1 MSTTTGPLPGPTPSG
16 AERAARGRSRTD
28 EAGRATVGDD
38 RADHGRSPLLVLRL
52 GDAVA
57 IFVAV
62 AAVSFV
68 AADGRLDPV
77 AVVIAPTASVVIG
90 SWMIRRVGLW
100 NRHDTAMRSIEL
112 SKLTRAAVILGV
124 GALATD
130 RVAALSIHVGQAVL
144 SCATS
149 WALLVAWRSAFRSWV
164 THHRRTGRFARRVI
178 LVGTDR
184 RAIELTRL
192 LATHP
197 EAGMRVIGLIGS
209 LCEARAS
216 GLGHLW
222 LGDYADADG
231 VLATTPRDGVVVCAA
246 DLSTTQLHR
255 LMCEEHGCDRE
266 LLFHPGLSGVDAR
279 RVKTSPVA
287 HEALLSVEAGRLSN
301 VDLALKRIVD
311 VVVSATLL
319 VLASP
324 VFAVASILIKRHDG
338 GPVFFRQQRVG
349 RADSEFA
356 MFKFRTMVIDA
367 EARLAE
373 LRRDNQR
380 SGPLFKLGVD
390 PRVTKVGNFLRKTS
404 LDELPQLIN
413 VLRGEMSLVGPRPA
427 LRSEVDEFPVE
438 LRRRHRVR
446 PGITGLW
453 QVEARDNPAFDA
465 YQRLDLFY
473 VENWSLTL
481 DIVIMIGTVEQVLV
495 RPFISGRDREM
506 PAPIVP
512 SEMATAA

>member
-1 MSTTTGPLPGPTPSG
+1 M
-16 AERAARGRSRTD
+16 
-28 EAGRATVGDD
+28 
-38 RADHGRSPLLVLRL
+38 
-52 GDAVA
+52 A
-57 IFVAV
+57 ILVAV
-62 AAVSFV
+62 AAVSSV
-68 AADGRLDPV
+68 ATDGLLDPV
-77 AVVIAPTASVVIG
+77 TVVIAPTAGAVIG

-100 NRHDTAMRSIEL
+100 NPHNTAMRSIEL
-112 SKLTRAAVILGV
+112 SELTRAAVIVGV
-124 GALATD
+124 GVLVLD

-149 WALLVAWRSAFRSWV
+149 WALLVIWRSAFRSWI
-164 THHRRTGRFARRVI
+164 THNRRKGRFARRMI

-209 LCEARAS
+209 LREARAG
-216 GLGHLW
+216 GLGDLW

-231 VLATTPRDGVVVCAA
+231 VLATTPSDGVVVCSA
-246 DLSTTQLHR
+246 DLSTTQLHT
-255 LMCEEHGCDRE
+255 LMREEQGCGRE

-301 VDLALKRIVD
+301 FDLALKRILD
-311 VVVSATLL
+311 VVVAATLL

-349 RADSEFA
+349 RADSEFG
-356 MFKFRTMVIDA
+356 MFKFRTMVVDA
-367 EARLAE
+367 EARRDALQ
-373 LRRDNQR
+373 RDNQR

-390 PRVTKVGNFLRKTS
+390 PRVTKIGNFLRSTS

-465 YQRLDLFY
+465 YQRFDLFY

-495 RPFISGRDREM
+495 RPFINRRNREM
-506 PAPIVP
+506 SAPVLP
-512 SEMATAA
+512 SEIATAA